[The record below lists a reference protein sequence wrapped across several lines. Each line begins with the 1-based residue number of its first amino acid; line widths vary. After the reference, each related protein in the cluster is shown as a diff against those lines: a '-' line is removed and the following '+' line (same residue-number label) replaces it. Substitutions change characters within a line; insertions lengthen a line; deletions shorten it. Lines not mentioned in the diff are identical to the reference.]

1 MYAIIP
7 QQIPQDKRAEVN
19 EKILFAINSGKDLIP
34 AESIYNCYTGVG
46 GLHNLRQSDFASYH
60 EYARA
65 KKEFELGQFFTP
77 HEICWE
83 MVDVLSPTSS
93 EMVLDMC
100 CGMGN
105 FFNHLPNRHN
115 TYGFDIDG
123 KAVAVARYLYPD
135 AHIEKCDIQQYRPE
149 QRFDIIIGN
158 PPFNLKFDFRLS
170 QEYYMDKLVGFARKK
185 RLGDLLVDAGVI
197 SQDQLVKALQV
208 QKTEKQGERLGVV
221 LIDLGFTDEKQIVE
235 ALKAQLKIQ
244 SIDLSTLRIPEEII
258 RLLDEAVLRKY
269 NLIPFKFNEKNPNLL
284 CVAMSDPLDIRA
296 MDDVSIITGCQV
308 ERFAATP
315 SDIAAAIDR
324 YYGNAEALRVAEQY
338 TREKQEQ
345 AKARAAL
352 DPGSGNDENNVQQA
366 PIVKLLGQIIEQ
378 AVHKR
383 ASDIHIEPMENQV
396 RIRFRVDGVLHEA
409 MRHDI
414 SLHAALI
421 ARIKIV
427 SGLDI
432 SEKRRPQDGR
442 ATSIVDRQE
451 YDIRVSVLPTVY
463 GEKVVMRLAQKKA
476 LTLDK
481 RDLGFPEE
489 ELKKFDH
496 ILSHPNGLI
505 LVTGPTGSGK
515 STTLYTALNE
525 LNVEGVNIITVEDPV
540 EANLNGVNQV
550 QVNEKAG
557 LTFSSA
563 LRSIL
568 RQDPDIIMIGEIR
581 DQETAEIAVKASITG
596 HLVVSTLH
604 TNSSAN
610 TITRLADMGV
620 ENYLIADSVVGV
632 IAQRLV
638 RRVCPACGI
647 VREAT
652 AGEKKILG
660 IKDPARRIN
669 VRTPGHKECVRCGG
683 TGYYGRIGIYEIMP
697 VTADLRQ
704 AINRGENAD
713 VLEEIALTHG
723 MKTLRMSAIDYALR
737 GITTVEEVQRVA
749 YDDEED

>member
-1 MYAIIP
+1 M
-7 QQIPQDKRAEVN
+7 
-19 EKILFAINSGKDLIP
+19 EKPI
-34 AESIYNCYTGVG
+34 
-46 GLHNLRQSDFASYH
+46 
-60 EYARA
+60 
-65 KKEFELGQFFTP
+65 
-77 HEICWE
+77 
-83 MVDVLSPTSS
+83 
-93 EMVLDMC
+93 
-100 CGMGN
+100 
-105 FFNHLPNRHN
+105 
-115 TYGFDIDG
+115 GFG
-123 KAVAVARYLYPD
+123 
-135 AHIEKCDIQQYRPE
+135 
-149 QRFDIIIGN
+149 
-158 PPFNLKFDFRLS
+158 
-170 QEYYMDKLVGFARKK
+170 RKK
-185 RLGDLLVDAGVI
+185 RLGDLLVAAGVI
-197 SQDQLVKALQV
+197 TQDQLMAALQL
-208 QKTEKQGERLGVV
+208 QQTEKKGDRLGVV
-221 LIDLGFTDEKQIVE
+221 LIDMGLTDEKQIMS
-235 ALKAQLKIQ
+235 ALQQQLGIAG
-244 SIDLSTLRIPEEII
+244 IDLSNIRIPEDVI
-258 RLLDEAVLRKY
+258 RLLEESVLRKY
-269 NLIPFKFNEKNPNLL
+269 NLIPFQFSEKNPNLL
-284 CVAMSDPLDIRA
+284 KVAMSDPLDIRA
-296 MDDVSIITGCQV
+296 MDDISIITGLQIESYV
-308 ERFAATP
+308 ATP

-338 TREKQEQ
+338 TREREEQEK
-345 AKARAAL
+345 AKAVEAV
-352 DPGSGNDENNVQQA
+352 DESNIQQA
-366 PIVKLLGQIIEQ
+366 PIVKLLAQIIEQ

-451 YDIRVSVLPTVY
+451 YDIRVSILPTVY

-476 LTLDK
+476 LTMDK
-481 RDLGFPEE
+481 RDLGFPDDA
-489 ELKKFDH
+489 LARFDH

-540 EANLNGVNQV
+540 EANLNGINQV

-557 LTFSSA
+557 LTFNSA

-581 DQETAEIAVKASITG
+581 DQETAQIAVKASITG

-620 ENYLIADSVVGV
+620 ENYLIADSLVGV

-638 RRVCPACGI
+638 RRVCPVCGVI
-647 VREAT
+647 VEADES
-652 AGEKKILG
+652 EKRTLG
-660 IKDPARRIN
+660 QDPARR
-669 VRTPGHKECVRCGG
+669 VLLRKPGRKECVRCGG

-697 VTADLRQ
+697 VNAELRQ
-704 AINRGENAD
+704 AISRGENAD
-713 VLEEIALTHG
+713 VLEEIALRHG
-723 MKTLRMSAIDYALR
+723 MKTLRMSAIEYALK
-737 GITTVEEVQRVA
+737 GITTVEEVRRVA
-749 YDDEED
+749 YEDEDD

>member
-1 MYAIIP
+1 
-7 QQIPQDKRAEVN
+7 
-19 EKILFAINSGKDLIP
+19 
-34 AESIYNCYTGVG
+34 
-46 GLHNLRQSDFASYH
+46 
-60 EYARA
+60 
-65 KKEFELGQFFTP
+65 
-77 HEICWE
+77 
-83 MVDVLSPTSS
+83 
-93 EMVLDMC
+93 
-100 CGMGN
+100 
-105 FFNHLPNRHN
+105 
-115 TYGFDIDG
+115 
-123 KAVAVARYLYPD
+123 
-135 AHIEKCDIQQYRPE
+135 
-149 QRFDIIIGN
+149 
-158 PPFNLKFDFRLS
+158 
-170 QEYYMDKLVGFARKK
+170 MDKPIGFGRKK
-185 RLGDLLVDAGVI
+185 RLGDLLVEAGVVT
-197 SQDQLVKALQV
+197 QDQLTQALNV
-208 QKTEKQGERLGVV
+208 QKTEKKGQRLGVV
-221 LIDLGFTDEKQIVE
+221 LMDLGFTDEKHIMK
-235 ALKAQLKIQ
+235 ALCSQLKLQ
-244 SIDLSTLRIPEEII
+244 PVDLSNIRIPEEITK
-258 RLLDEAVLRKY
+258 LTEEAVLRKH
-269 NLIPFKFNEKNPNLL
+269 NLIPFQFHEKNPNVIK
-284 CVAMSDPLDIRA
+284 VAMSDPLDIRA
-296 MDDVSIITGCQV
+296 MDDISIITGLQI
-308 ERFAATP
+308 ERYVATP

-338 TREKQEQ
+338 TREREEQ
-345 AKARAAL
+345 NKAKNVEAV
-352 DPGSGNDENNVQQA
+352 DESSVQQA

-451 YDIRVSVLPTVY
+451 YDIRVSILPTVY

-476 LTLDK
+476 LTMDK
-481 RDLGFPEE
+481 RELGFPDD
-489 ELKKFDH
+489 ELAKFDK
-496 ILSHPNGLI
+496 ILSHPNGMI

-525 LNVEGVNIITVEDPV
+525 LNGEGVNIITVEDPV
-540 EANLNGVNQV
+540 EANVTGINQV

-638 RRVCPACGI
+638 RRVCPTCG
-647 VREAT
+647 VVHEASPADVKT
-652 AGEKKILG
+652 LGFKDLNRKIML
-660 IKDPARRIN
+660 RY
-669 VRTPGHKECVRCGG
+669 PGHKECVRCGG

-697 VTADLRQ
+697 ITADLRQ
-704 AINRGENAD
+704 AITRGESAD
-713 VLEEIALTHG
+713 QLEAIALRHG
-723 MKTLRMSAIDYALR
+723 MKTLRMSAVEYALK
-737 GITTVEEVQRVA
+737 GITTVEEVRRVA
-749 YDDEED
+749 FEDEDDD

>member
-1 MYAIIP
+1 
-7 QQIPQDKRAEVN
+7 
-19 EKILFAINSGKDLIP
+19 
-34 AESIYNCYTGVG
+34 
-46 GLHNLRQSDFASYH
+46 
-60 EYARA
+60 
-65 KKEFELGQFFTP
+65 
-77 HEICWE
+77 
-83 MVDVLSPTSS
+83 
-93 EMVLDMC
+93 
-100 CGMGN
+100 
-105 FFNHLPNRHN
+105 
-115 TYGFDIDG
+115 
-123 KAVAVARYLYPD
+123 
-135 AHIEKCDIQQYRPE
+135 
-149 QRFDIIIGN
+149 
-158 PPFNLKFDFRLS
+158 
-170 QEYYMDKLVGFARKK
+170 MDKPIGFGRKK
-185 RLGDLLVDAGVI
+185 RLGDLLVEAGTI
-197 SQDQLVKALQV
+197 TQDQLTQALNV
-208 QKTEKQGERLGVV
+208 QKTEKKGQRLGVV
-221 LIDLGFTDEKQIVE
+221 LMDLGFTDEKHIMK
-235 ALKAQLKIQ
+235 ALCSQLKLQ
-244 SIDLSTLRIPEEII
+244 PVDLSNIRIPEEITK
-258 RLLDEAVLRKY
+258 LTEEAVLRKH
-269 NLIPFKFNEKNPNLL
+269 NLIPFQFHEKNPNVIK
-284 CVAMSDPLDIRA
+284 VAMSDPLDIRA
-296 MDDVSIITGCQV
+296 MDDISIITGLQI
-308 ERFAATP
+308 ERYVATP

-338 TREKQEQ
+338 TREREEQ
-345 AKARAAL
+345 NKAKNVEAV
-352 DPGSGNDENNVQQA
+352 DESSVQQA

-451 YDIRVSVLPTVY
+451 YDIRVSILPTVY

-476 LTLDK
+476 LTMDK
-481 RDLGFPEE
+481 RELGFPDD
-489 ELKKFDH
+489 ELAKFDK
-496 ILSHPNGLI
+496 ILSHPNGMI

-525 LNVEGVNIITVEDPV
+525 LNGEGVNIITVEDPV
-540 EANLNGVNQV
+540 EANVTGINQV

-610 TITRLADMGV
+610 
-620 ENYLIADSVVGV
+620 DSVVGV

-638 RRVCPACGI
+638 RRVCPTCG
-647 VREAT
+647 VVHEASPADVKT
-652 AGEKKILG
+652 LGFKDLNRKIML
-660 IKDPARRIN
+660 RY
-669 VRTPGHKECVRCGG
+669 PGHKECVRCGG

-697 VTADLRQ
+697 ITADLRQ
-704 AINRGENAD
+704 AITRGESAD
-713 VLEEIALTHG
+713 QLEAIALRHG
-723 MKTLRMSAIDYALR
+723 MKTLRMSAVEYALK
-737 GITTVEEVQRVA
+737 GITTVEEVRRVA
-749 YDDEED
+749 FEDEDDD

>member
-1 MYAIIP
+1 M
-7 QQIPQDKRAEVN
+7 
-19 EKILFAINSGKDLIP
+19 EKPI
-34 AESIYNCYTGVG
+34 
-46 GLHNLRQSDFASYH
+46 
-60 EYARA
+60 
-65 KKEFELGQFFTP
+65 
-77 HEICWE
+77 
-83 MVDVLSPTSS
+83 
-93 EMVLDMC
+93 
-100 CGMGN
+100 
-105 FFNHLPNRHN
+105 
-115 TYGFDIDG
+115 GFG
-123 KAVAVARYLYPD
+123 
-135 AHIEKCDIQQYRPE
+135 
-149 QRFDIIIGN
+149 
-158 PPFNLKFDFRLS
+158 
-170 QEYYMDKLVGFARKK
+170 RKK

-197 SQDQLVKALQV
+197 SQEQLMQALNLQ
-208 QKTEKQGERLGVV
+208 QTEKKGTRLGVV
-221 LIDLGFTDEKQIVE
+221 LIDMGLTNEKQIME
-235 ALKAQLKIQ
+235 ALQRQLGIEG
-244 SIDLSTLRIPEEII
+244 IDLSVVRIPEDVTK
-258 RLLDEAVLRKY
+258 LLEESVLRKY
-269 NLIPFKFNEKNPNLL
+269 NMIPFGFSDKNPNLL
-284 CVAMSDPLDIRA
+284 NVAMSDPLDIRA
-296 MDDVSIITGCQV
+296 MDDISIITGLQIESYV
-308 ERFAATP
+308 ATP

-338 TREKQEQ
+338 TREREEQ
-345 AKARAAL
+345 TKEKKAETTEET
-352 DPGSGNDENNVQQA
+352 NIQQA
-366 PIVKLLGQIIEQ
+366 PIVKLLAQVIEQ

-414 SLHAALI
+414 ALHAALV
-421 ARIKIV
+421 ARIKII

-463 GEKVVMRLAQKKA
+463 GEKVVMRLAQKRA
-476 LTLDK
+476 LTMDK

-489 ELKKFDH
+489 ELNRFDQ
-496 ILSHPNGLI
+496 ILKHPNGLI

-515 STTLYTALNE
+515 STTLYTALSE

-557 LTFSSA
+557 LTFGSA

-620 ENYLIADSVVGV
+620 ENYLIADSLVGV

-638 RRVCPACGI
+638 RRVCPVCG
-647 VREAT
+647 VTVEADES
-652 AGEKKILG
+652 EKKTLG
-660 IKDPARRIN
+660 ISDMTRKVL
-669 VRTPGHKECVRCGG
+669 VRKPGHKECVRCGG

-697 VTADLRQ
+697 INGELRQ
-704 AINRGENAD
+704 AISRGENAD
-713 VLEEIALTHG
+713 VLEETALKHG
-723 MKTLRMSAIDYALR
+723 MKTLRMSAIEYALK
-737 GITTVEEVQRVA
+737 GITTVEEVRRVA
-749 YDDEED
+749 YEDEDN

>member
-1 MYAIIP
+1 MYTLLSIAKAHHASDLHITVGVRPKCRISGTLYEMDGFEKLTP
-7 QQIPQDKRAEVN
+7 AMTKELVESMFN
-19 EKILFAINSGKDLIP
+19 EKQKKTMEA
-34 AESIYNCYTGVG
+34 TGEV
-46 GLHNLRQSDFASYH
+46 DFAYTDTRVGRFRVNAFHQRGSY
-60 EYARA
+60 AAVLRIVA
-65 KKEFELGQFFTP
+65 SDIPTP
-77 HEICWE
+77 E
-83 MVDVLSPTSS
+83 D
-93 EMVLDMC
+93 
-100 CGMGN
+100 
-105 FFNHLPNRHN
+105 
-115 TYGFDIDG
+115 
-123 KAVAVARYLYPD
+123 
-135 AHIEKCDIQQYRPE
+135 
-149 QRFDIIIGN
+149 
-158 PPFNLKFDFRLS
+158 
-170 QEYYMDKLVGFARKK
+170 
-185 RLGDLLVDAGVI
+185 
-197 SQDQLVKALQV
+197 
-208 QKTEKQGERLGVV
+208 LGV
-221 LIDLGFTDEKQIVE
+221 
-235 ALKAQLKIQ
+235 
-244 SIDLSTLRIPEEII
+244 P
-258 RLLDEAVLRKY
+258 EAVLGLTK
-269 NLIPFKFNEKNPNLL
+269 K
-284 CVAMSDPLDIRA
+284 
-296 MDDVSIITGCQV
+296 
-308 ERFAATP
+308 
-315 SDIAAAIDR
+315 
-324 YYGNAEALRVAEQY
+324 
-338 TREKQEQ
+338 
-345 AKARAAL
+345 
-352 DPGSGNDENNVQQA
+352 
-366 PIVKLLGQIIEQ
+366 
-378 AVHKR
+378 KR
-383 ASDIHIEPMENQV
+383 
-396 RIRFRVDGVLHEA
+396 
-409 MRHDI
+409 
-414 SLHAALI
+414 
-421 ARIKIV
+421 
-427 SGLDI
+427 GL
-432 SEKRRPQDGR
+432 
-442 ATSIVDRQE
+442 V
-451 YDIRVSVLPTVY
+451 
-463 GEKVVMRLAQKKA
+463 
-476 LTLDK
+476 
-481 RDLGFPEE
+481 
-489 ELKKFDH
+489 
-496 ILSHPNGLI
+496 

-749 YDDEED
+749 YDDEDD

>member
-1 MYAIIP
+1 
-7 QQIPQDKRAEVN
+7 
-19 EKILFAINSGKDLIP
+19 
-34 AESIYNCYTGVG
+34 
-46 GLHNLRQSDFASYH
+46 
-60 EYARA
+60 
-65 KKEFELGQFFTP
+65 
-77 HEICWE
+77 
-83 MVDVLSPTSS
+83 
-93 EMVLDMC
+93 
-100 CGMGN
+100 
-105 FFNHLPNRHN
+105 
-115 TYGFDIDG
+115 
-123 KAVAVARYLYPD
+123 
-135 AHIEKCDIQQYRPE
+135 
-149 QRFDIIIGN
+149 
-158 PPFNLKFDFRLS
+158 
-170 QEYYMDKLVGFARKK
+170 MDKLVGFARKK

-244 SIDLSTLRIPEEII
+244 SVDLSTLRIPEEII

-378 AVHKR
+378 AVHRR

-481 RDLGFPEE
+481 RDLGFPED

-620 ENYLIADSVVGV
+620 EPYMIASSLVGIV
-632 IAQRLV
+632 AQRLV
-638 RRVCPACGI
+638 RKVCPFCGEWGPMTEQEEAI
-647 VREAT
+647 AGVHFPQIKHAKGCRQCNNTGYKGRISIHEILMIDKKVREMITKGASV
-652 AGEKKILG
+652 EE
-660 IKDPARRIN
+660 IKDYA
-669 VRTPGHKECVRCGG
+669 VQEQG
-683 TGYYGRIGIYEIMP
+683 
-697 VTADLRQ
+697 
-704 AINRGENAD
+704 
-713 VLEEIALTHG
+713 
-723 MKTLRMSAIDYALR
+723 MSALKKSALELVEN
-737 GITTVEEVQRVA
+737 GTTTVDELLRVS
-749 YDDEED
+749 YYE

>member
-1 MYAIIP
+1 
-7 QQIPQDKRAEVN
+7 
-19 EKILFAINSGKDLIP
+19 
-34 AESIYNCYTGVG
+34 
-46 GLHNLRQSDFASYH
+46 
-60 EYARA
+60 
-65 KKEFELGQFFTP
+65 
-77 HEICWE
+77 
-83 MVDVLSPTSS
+83 
-93 EMVLDMC
+93 
-100 CGMGN
+100 
-105 FFNHLPNRHN
+105 
-115 TYGFDIDG
+115 
-123 KAVAVARYLYPD
+123 
-135 AHIEKCDIQQYRPE
+135 
-149 QRFDIIIGN
+149 
-158 PPFNLKFDFRLS
+158 
-170 QEYYMDKLVGFARKK
+170 MDKPIGFGRKK
-185 RLGDLLVDAGVI
+185 RLGDLLVEAGVVT
-197 SQDQLVKALQV
+197 QDQLTQALNV
-208 QKTEKQGERLGVV
+208 QKTEKKGQRLGVV
-221 LIDLGFTDEKQIVE
+221 LMDLGFTDEKHIMK
-235 ALKAQLKIQ
+235 ALCSQLKLQ
-244 SIDLSTLRIPEEII
+244 PVDLSNIRIPEEITK
-258 RLLDEAVLRKY
+258 LTEEAVLRKH
-269 NLIPFKFNEKNPNLL
+269 NLIPFQFHEKNPNVIK
-284 CVAMSDPLDIRA
+284 VAMSDPLDIRA
-296 MDDVSIITGCQV
+296 MDDISIITGLQI
-308 ERFAATP
+308 ERYVATP

-338 TREKQEQ
+338 TREREEQ
-345 AKARAAL
+345 NKAKNVEAV
-352 DPGSGNDENNVQQA
+352 DESNVQQA

-451 YDIRVSVLPTVY
+451 YDIRVSILPTVY

-476 LTLDK
+476 LTMDK
-481 RDLGFPEE
+481 RELGFPDD
-489 ELKKFDH
+489 ELAKFDK
-496 ILSHPNGLI
+496 ILSHPNGMI

-525 LNVEGVNIITVEDPV
+525 LNGEGVNIITVEDPV
-540 EANLNGVNQV
+540 EANVTGINQV

-638 RRVCPACGI
+638 RRVCPTCG
-647 VREAT
+647 VVHEASPADAKT
-652 AGEKKILG
+652 LGFKDLNRKIML
-660 IKDPARRIN
+660 RY
-669 VRTPGHKECVRCGG
+669 PGHKECVRCGG

-697 VTADLRQ
+697 ITADLRQ
-704 AINRGENAD
+704 AITRGESAD
-713 VLEEIALTHG
+713 QLEAIALRHG
-723 MKTLRMSAIDYALR
+723 MKTLRMSAVEYALK
-737 GITTVEEVQRVA
+737 GITTVEEVRRVA
-749 YDDEED
+749 FEDEDDD

>member
-1 MYAIIP
+1 
-7 QQIPQDKRAEVN
+7 
-19 EKILFAINSGKDLIP
+19 
-34 AESIYNCYTGVG
+34 
-46 GLHNLRQSDFASYH
+46 
-60 EYARA
+60 
-65 KKEFELGQFFTP
+65 
-77 HEICWE
+77 
-83 MVDVLSPTSS
+83 
-93 EMVLDMC
+93 
-100 CGMGN
+100 
-105 FFNHLPNRHN
+105 
-115 TYGFDIDG
+115 
-123 KAVAVARYLYPD
+123 
-135 AHIEKCDIQQYRPE
+135 
-149 QRFDIIIGN
+149 
-158 PPFNLKFDFRLS
+158 
-170 QEYYMDKLVGFARKK
+170 MDKPIGFGRKK
-185 RLGDLLVDAGVI
+185 RLGDLLVEAGVVT
-197 SQDQLVKALQV
+197 QDQLTQALNV
-208 QKTEKQGERLGVV
+208 QKTEKKGQRLGVV
-221 LIDLGFTDEKQIVE
+221 LMDLGFTDEKHIMK
-235 ALKAQLKIQ
+235 ALCSQLKLQ
-244 SIDLSTLRIPEEII
+244 PVDLSNIRIPEEITK
-258 RLLDEAVLRKY
+258 LTEEAVLRKH
-269 NLIPFKFNEKNPNLL
+269 NLIPFQFHEKNPNVIK
-284 CVAMSDPLDIRA
+284 VAMSDPLDIRA
-296 MDDVSIITGCQV
+296 MDDISIITGLQI
-308 ERFAATP
+308 ERYVATP

-338 TREKQEQ
+338 TREREEQ
-345 AKARAAL
+345 NKAKNVEAV
-352 DPGSGNDENNVQQA
+352 DESSVQQA

-451 YDIRVSVLPTVY
+451 YDIRVSILPTVY

-476 LTLDK
+476 LTMDK
-481 RDLGFPEE
+481 RELGFPDDD
-489 ELKKFDH
+489 LAKFDK
-496 ILSHPNGLI
+496 ILSHPNGMI

-525 LNVEGVNIITVEDPV
+525 LNGEGVNIITVEDPV
-540 EANLNGVNQV
+540 EANVTGINQV

-638 RRVCPACGI
+638 RRVCPTCG
-647 VREAT
+647 VVHEASPADVKT
-652 AGEKKILG
+652 LGFKDLNRKIML
-660 IKDPARRIN
+660 RY
-669 VRTPGHKECVRCGG
+669 PGHKECVRCGG

-697 VTADLRQ
+697 ITADLRQ
-704 AINRGENAD
+704 AITRGESAD
-713 VLEEIALTHG
+713 QLEAIALRHG
-723 MKTLRMSAIDYALR
+723 MKTLRMSAVEYALK
-737 GITTVEEVQRVA
+737 GITTVEEVRRVA
-749 YDDEED
+749 FEDEDDD